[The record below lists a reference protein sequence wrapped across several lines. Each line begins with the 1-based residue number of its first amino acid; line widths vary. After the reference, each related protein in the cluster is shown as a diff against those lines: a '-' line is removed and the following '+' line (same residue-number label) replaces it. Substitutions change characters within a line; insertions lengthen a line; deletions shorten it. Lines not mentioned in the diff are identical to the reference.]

1 MRLTK
6 EEFLALSSKLYEE
19 MSSKMNSQT
28 QDFYEYES
36 TFDQL
41 LTSFG
46 HEVLEES
53 ISLVPD
59 AERKKKSP
67 NPIWKNKCG

>member
-19 MSSKMNSQT
+19 MSSKMDSQT
-28 QDFYEYES
+28 QDFYDYES

-41 LTSFG
+41 LTNFG
-46 HEVLEES
+46 QEVLEES
-53 ISLVPD
+53 ISHVP
-59 AERKKKSP
+59 ENPRKKKSP
-67 NPIWKNKCG
+67 NPIRKNKCE

>member
-6 EEFLALSSKLYEE
+6 EEFIALSSKLYDE
-19 MSSKMNSQT
+19 MSSKMDSQS

-41 LTSFG
+41 LTTFG
-46 HEVLEES
+46 QEVLEES
-53 ISLVPD
+53 ISAVPD
-59 AERKKKSP
+59 NVRKKKESKP
-67 NPIWKNKCG
+67 DTEK

>member
-19 MSSKMNSQT
+19 MSCQMDSQT

-41 LTSFG
+41 LTVFG
-46 HEVLEES
+46 QEVLEES
-53 ISLVPD
+53 ISIVPNV
-59 AERKKKSP
+59 ERKKKKSKP
-67 NPIWKNKCG
+67 DMEK